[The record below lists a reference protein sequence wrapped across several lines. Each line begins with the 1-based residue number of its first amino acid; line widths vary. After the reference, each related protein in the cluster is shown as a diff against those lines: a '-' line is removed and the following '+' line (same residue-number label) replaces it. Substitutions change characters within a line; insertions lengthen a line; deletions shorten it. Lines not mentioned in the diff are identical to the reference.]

1 MWSGLFVAEGSSDL
15 PLADL
20 VTALFEARGVSVQLT
35 RPDFSLLDDRVR
47 HDVASRVE
55 AGRTLMAGR
64 AVDLI
69 VVHRDVDSTTPS
81 ERLAEVQ
88 TALLAVGVDA
98 PLIPIFPVR
107 MTEAWLLLDEAAI
120 RMVAGNP
127 RGRQV
132 LSLPKVNEVER
143 LADPKSRLREALQA
157 AADVRGRRRSRLDRR
172 FNNNRRQLLRRLDP
186 TGPVTQLSSWV
197 ALVDD
202 IDGATA
208 RLSAS

>member
-1 MWSGLFVAEGSSDL
+1 
-15 PLADL
+15 
-20 VTALFEARGVSVQLT
+20 
-35 RPDFSLLDDRVR
+35 
-47 HDVASRVE
+47 
-55 AGRTLMAGR
+55 
-64 AVDLI
+64 
-69 VVHRDVDSTTPS
+69 
-81 ERLAEVQ
+81 
-88 TALLAVGVDA
+88 
-98 PLIPIFPVR
+98 